1 MAVASNQVAGFEA
14 WQIQSLRLTILLN
27 PAPVQAEQNWW
38 ERIIGTPPDQVASQP
53 RQALH
58 SEQGSFHNHSL
69 NLRLQPGK
77 IDWTL
82 TAPMTAEVFENIPAI
97 GSFEAAVDI
106 FRPVAH
112 EWLNICPSFHRLALG
127 MNLFQP
133 APNKIAAYERI
144 QQYLPDVRLDIRS
157 SDFFYQIN
165 RVRNSRTAV
174 QNLRINRLMKWNVLQ
189 LIVELQPLAVVTA
202 QPASERFACA
212 LELDIN
218 TTVDRQGDLARND
231 YEGIFNELLELSRE
245 IARCGD
251 IP

>member
-127 MNLFQP
+127 MNLPVSVQRAKEFITQ
-133 APNKIAAYERI
+133 AIHHG
-144 QQYLPDVRLDIRS
+144 
-157 SDFFYQIN
+157 DFVSGHLVLNSFWSR
-165 RVRNSRTAV
+165 RVRR
-174 QNLRINRLMKWNVLQ
+174 
-189 LIVELQPLAVVTA
+189 P
-202 QPASERFACA
+202 
-212 LELDIN
+212 
-218 TTVDRQGDLARND
+218 
-231 YEGIFNELLELSRE
+231 
-245 IARCGD
+245 
-251 IP
+251 